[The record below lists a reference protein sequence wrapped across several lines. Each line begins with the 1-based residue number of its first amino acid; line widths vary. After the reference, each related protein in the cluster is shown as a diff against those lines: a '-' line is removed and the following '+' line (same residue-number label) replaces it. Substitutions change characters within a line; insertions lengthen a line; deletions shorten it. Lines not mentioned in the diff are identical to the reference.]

1 VKKKIYFV
9 DKEERNEVFAL
20 TIPGFI
26 SMLNK
31 RLTSRNSDK
40 HIRKMYPMRVLYFGV
55 AWKFFTTKIEAENF
69 LIKK

>member
-1 VKKKIYFV
+1 MKKKIYFV
-9 DKEERNEVFAL
+9 DKEERNEVCSL

-26 SMLNK
+26 RMMNK
-31 RLTSRNSDK
+31 KLTSRNADK
-40 HIRKMYPMRVLYFGV
+40 HIRKMYPIRVLYFGF